1 MTLVIEI
8 EHSKH
13 KSLETL
19 AEQKGKQVSEFVK
32 EIVDDYLAQQASA
45 EKEAS
50 LETQN
55 LMKLSET
62 SFSEWNND
70 EDAVYDKL

>member
-8 EHSKH
+8 EHSKQ

-50 LETQN
+50 FETQN

-62 SFSEWNND
+62 SFNEWDND
-70 EDAVYDKL
+70 EDAIYDKL

>member
-8 EHSKH
+8 EHSKQ
-13 KSLETL
+13 KSLEIL

-32 EIVDDYLAQQASA
+32 EIVDDYLVQQAAA
-45 EKEAS
+45 EKEAIF
-50 LETQN
+50 ETQN

-62 SFSEWNND
+62 SFNEWDND
-70 EDAVYDKL
+70 EDAIYDKL

>member
-1 MTLVIEI
+1 MTLIIEI
-8 EHSKH
+8 EHSKQ

-32 EIVDDYLAQQASA
+32 EIVGDYLTQQANA

-50 LETQN
+50 FETQN
-55 LMKLSET
+55 LMRLSET
-62 SFSEWNND
+62 SFNEWDND
-70 EDAVYDKL
+70 EDAIYDKL

>member
-8 EHSKH
+8 EHSKQ

-32 EIVDDYLAQQASA
+32 EIVDDYLTREAAA
-45 EKEAS
+45 EKES
-50 LETQN
+50 GFETQG

-62 SFSEWNND
+62 SFNEWDN
-70 EDAVYDKL
+70 EKDAIYDKL

>member
-8 EHSKH
+8 EHSKQ

-19 AEQKGKQVSEFVK
+19 AEQNGKQVSEFVK
-32 EIVDDYLAQQASA
+32 EIVDDYLARQGIA

-50 LETQN
+50 SETQG

-62 SFSEWNND
+62 SFNEWDND
-70 EDAVYDKL
+70 EDAIYDKL

>member
-8 EHSKH
+8 EHSKQ

-19 AEQKGKQVSEFVK
+19 AEQKGRQVSEFVK
-32 EIVDDYLAQQASA
+32 EIVDDYLAREAA
-45 EKEAS
+45 VEKEANF
-50 LETQN
+50 ETQG

-62 SFSEWNND
+62 SFNEWDNN

>member
-8 EHSKH
+8 EHSKQ

-19 AEQKGKQVSEFVK
+19 AKQNGKQVGEFVK
-32 EIVDDYLAQQASA
+32 EIVDDYLTRQANA

-50 LETQN
+50 FETQG

-62 SFSEWNND
+62 SFNEWNND
-70 EDAVYDKL
+70 EDAIYDKL

>member
-8 EHSKH
+8 EHSKQ

-19 AEQKGKQVSEFVK
+19 AEQNGKQVSEFVK
-32 EIVDDYLAQQASA
+32 EIVDDYLAREAAA
-45 EKEAS
+45 EKEANF
-50 LETQN
+50 EMQN

-62 SFSEWNND
+62 SFNEWNND
-70 EDAVYDKL
+70 EDAIYDKL

>member
-8 EHSKH
+8 EHSKQ

>member
-8 EHSKH
+8 EHSKQ

-19 AEQKGKQVSEFVK
+19 AEQKGKQVGEFVK
-32 EIVDDYLAQQASA
+32 EIVDDYLARQAAA
-45 EKEAS
+45 EKEAGF
-50 LETQN
+50 ETQN

-62 SFSEWNND
+62 SFNEWDND
-70 EDAVYDKL
+70 EDAIYDKL

>member
-8 EHSKH
+8 EHSKQ

-19 AEQKGKQVSEFVK
+19 AEQKGKQVGEFVK
-32 EIVDDYLAQQASA
+32 EIVDDYLARQANA

-50 LETQN
+50 LETQG

-62 SFSEWNND
+62 SFNEWDND
-70 EDAVYDKL
+70 EDAIYDKL

>member
-1 MTLVIEI
+1 MTLIIEI
-8 EHSKH
+8 EHNKQ

-19 AEQKGKQVSEFVK
+19 AEQKGKQVGEFVK
-32 EIVDDYLAQQASA
+32 EIVDDYLAQQAAA

-50 LETQN
+50 FEAQG

-62 SFSEWNND
+62 SFNEWDND
-70 EDAVYDKL
+70 EDAIYDKL

>member
-8 EHSKH
+8 EHSKQ

-19 AEQKGKQVSEFVK
+19 AEQKGKQVGEFVK
-32 EIVDDYLAQQASA
+32 EIVDDYLARQAAA
-45 EKEAS
+45 EKEVS
-50 LETQN
+50 VETQN

-62 SFSEWNND
+62 SFNEWDND
-70 EDAVYDKL
+70 EDAIYDRL

>member
-8 EHSKH
+8 EHSKQ

-19 AEQKGKQVSEFVK
+19 AKQKGKQVSEFVK
-32 EIVDDYLAQQASA
+32 DIVDEYLAQQDVA
-45 EKEAS
+45 EKDERF
-50 LETQN
+50 ETQG

-62 SFSEWNND
+62 SFSEWDND
-70 EDAVYDKL
+70 EDAIYDKL